1 MANNLTVSRAVRLAL
16 VAAAAYGSAAAAQET
31 EIAQMN
37 AWLAAKGM

>member
-1 MANNLTVSRAVRLAL
+1 LEFGKDPEMRALAEA
-16 VAAAAYGSAAAAQET
+16 VIAAQET